1 MENRD
6 IFIDS
11 YFLTGRGKKNLVH
24 WKKRG
29 IHKEIFF
36 RSSRWDFLYTL
47 ILMIIISFN
56 SQEESA
62 TIEG

>member
-11 YFLTGRGKKNLVH
+11 YFLTGRGKKNLAIV
-24 WKKRG
+24 KKS

>member
-24 WKKRG
+24 WKKGVFIKRF
-29 IHKEIFF
+29 FF

>member
-24 WKKRG
+24 KKKGVFIKRFFLEVVGG
-29 IHKEIFF
+29 IF
-36 RSSRWDFLYTL
+36 Y
-47 ILMIIISFN
+47 IL
-56 SQEESA
+56 
-62 TIEG
+62 